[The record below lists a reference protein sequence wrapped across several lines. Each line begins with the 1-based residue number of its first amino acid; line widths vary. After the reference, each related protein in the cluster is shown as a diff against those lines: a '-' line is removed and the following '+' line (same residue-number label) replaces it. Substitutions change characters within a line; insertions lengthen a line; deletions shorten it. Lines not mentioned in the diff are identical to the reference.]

1 MIRIIDKRDTG
12 KTKKLLEECSKEGG
26 IFICKHPERL
36 LDKCFVYDIPIS
48 NIIPYGYDE
57 VLKLV
62 KRKTNKNI
70 YIDELEE
77 FLNFLFDNKLAGY
90 SKTI

>member
-26 IFICKHPERL
+26 IFICKHPERI
-36 LDKCFVYDIPIS
+36 LDKCFVYDILFS
-48 NIIPYGYDE
+48 NITPCGYDE
-57 VLKLV
+57 ALKLI
-62 KRKTNKNI
+62 KRKTDKNI

-77 FLNFLFDNKLAGY
+77 FLNFLFNNKLSGY